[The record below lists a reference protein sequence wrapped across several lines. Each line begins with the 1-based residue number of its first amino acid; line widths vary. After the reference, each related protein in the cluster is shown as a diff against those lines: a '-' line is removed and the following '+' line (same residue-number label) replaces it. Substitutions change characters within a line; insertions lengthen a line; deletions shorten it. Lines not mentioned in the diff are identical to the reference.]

1 MAKIKICGMT
11 RPEDIW
17 AANRYKPDYI
27 GFVFAKKSR
36 RCLTVRQAA
45 QLKRM
50 LSGEILAVGVF
61 VNAAK
66 ETVARLLYDQTIDIA
81 QLHGQE
87 TEQDICWIK
96 EQTGRPVIKAV
107 SVQSALD
114 IRRWQESSADY
125 LLFDNGSGGTGCT
138 FDWNLLAGCVKPF
151 FLAGG
156 IGPDNLEYALTKGA
170 YAIDLSSAAETNG
183 YKDPRKIAE
192 LIKIVHADEINKNKK
207 IISTHEKYK

>member
-1 MAKIKICGMT
+1 MTKIKICGLT
-11 RPEDIW
+11 RSEDIW

-36 RCLTVRQAA
+36 RYLTERQAV

-50 LSGEILAVGVF
+50 LSDEIQAVGVF
-61 VNAAK
+61 VNETK
-66 ETVARLLYDQTIDIA
+66 ETVARLLNERTIDIA

-87 TEQDICWIK
+87 TEQDIRWIR

-107 SVQSALD
+107 AVQSILD
-114 IRRWQESSADY
+114 MDRWQESSADY
-125 LLFDNGSGGTGCT
+125 LLFDNGAGGTGCT
-138 FDWNLLAGCVKPF
+138 FDWDLIAGCEKPF

-156 IGPDNLEYALTKGA
+156 IGPDNLADALTKGA

-183 YKDPRKIAE
+183 YKDPRKIGE
-192 LIKIVHADEINKNKK
+192 LIKMVRE
-207 IISTHEKYK
+207 S